1 VFRKTSLSNF
11 YTENFVNLKSR
22 TKVTGAFERPTTEY
36 EIVHVS
42 PVSASTMPFAAA
54 EQDLGVNEVAVAVV
68 TRDVGTLI
76 NERYGEVSIALNFDI
91 INLMFE
97 ASHA

>member
-1 VFRKTSLSNF
+1 
-11 YTENFVNLKSR
+11 
-22 TKVTGAFERPTTEY
+22 
-36 EIVHVS
+36 
-42 PVSASTMPFAAA
+42 MPFAAA
-54 EQDLGVNEVAVAVV
+54 EHDLGVNEVAVAVV